1 MFITRV
7 LVKNHPCQLSILMRY
22 GLVQVLNTALTLVD
36 DENFHIRQKS
46 VRFVG
51 QLQLNRDGSDE
62 VG

>member
-1 MFITRV
+1 
-7 LVKNHPCQLSILMRY
+7 MRY
-22 GLVQVLNTALTLVD
+22 GLVQVLNTALILVD